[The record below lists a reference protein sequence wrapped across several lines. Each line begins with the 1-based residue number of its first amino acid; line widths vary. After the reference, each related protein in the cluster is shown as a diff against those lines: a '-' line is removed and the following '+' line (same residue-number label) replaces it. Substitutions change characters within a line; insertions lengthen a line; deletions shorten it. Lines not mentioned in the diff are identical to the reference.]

1 MSWHRELEELR
12 RREALAEKLGGPE
25 RVRRQKDGGR
35 LNIRE
40 RVALMADPGSFHEI
54 GKIAGRAEYDG
65 NNDLADLVPSNFVFG
80 RARVDGRP
88 VVIGGDDFTVRGG
101 SADATI
107 KEKHFQCEQMAN
119 ALRLPLIRM
128 VEGSGGGGSVKTI
141 ETTGR
146 ANVPGVSGWEL
157 VVENMGTVPRVAL
170 GLGSVAGLGAAHL
183 AASHYSVMI
192 KERSALFV
200 AGPPVV
206 ARTGQDLTKNELG
219 GYEIQLRAGAVD
231 HAVDTEEEAFECA
244 RRFLSYLP
252 SSVYE
257 LPPRGGRDDD
267 PDRRVD
273 WLIEAVPRN
282 IRKVYRMRPIIE
294 AVVDSGSF
302 FEMGRTFGRSVI
314 TGFARLDGWPVA
326 LMASDPYSYGGCWT
340 AATCRKVTRFVDLAE
355 TFHLPVVYLVDCPG
369 FQIGLDAER
378 SGTIREG
385 VRAMSA
391 IWQTT
396 TPWCAVIVRNAFGVA
411 GAAHRNGGRYC
422 TRYAWP
428 SGRWGSLP
436 LEGGIEAAYRADID
450 AADDPGAKLA
460 EIEERLDKL
469 RSPFRSA
476 ETFWI
481 EEIIDPRDT
490 RRLLCDFAQTAAP
503 LREAGPRSFPMR
515 P

>member
-1 MSWHRELEELR
+1 MSWEAELEELR
-12 RREALAEKLGGPE
+12 RREAFAEELGGPE
-25 RVRRQKDGGR
+25 RVKRQKDGGR
-35 LNIRE
+35 YTIRE
-40 RVALMADPGSFHEI
+40 RIDLMADPGSFHER
-54 GKIAGRAEYDG
+54 GKIGGLAEYDD
-65 NNDLADLVPSNFVFG
+65 NNDLKKLTPSNFVFG
-80 RARVDGRP
+80 KAKVGGRP
-88 VVIGGDDFTVRGG
+88 VIIGGDDFTVRGG

-107 KEKHFQCEQMAN
+107 KEKHNQCEEMAN

-146 ANVPGVSGWEL
+146 ANVPGVAGWEM
-157 VVENMGTVPRVAL
+157 VVQNMGTVPRVAL

-192 KERSALFV
+192 KDKSALFV

-219 GYEIQLRAGAVD
+219 GYQIQLKSGAVD
-231 HAVDTEEEAFECA
+231 HAVNTEEEAFECA
-244 RRFLSYLP
+244 RQFLSYLP
-252 SSVYE
+252 NSVYD
-257 LPPRGGRDDD
+257 LPPRGARDDD
-267 PDRRVD
+267 PNRRVD
-273 WLIEAVPRN
+273 WLIDAVPRD
-282 IRKVYRMRPIIE
+282 IRKVYKMRPIVE
-294 AVVDSGSF
+294 ALVDEGSF
-302 FEMGRTFGRSVI
+302 FEMGRQYGKSVI

-326 LMASDPYSYGGCWT
+326 VMASDPFSYGGCWT
-340 AATCRKVTRFVDLAE
+340 AATCKKVIKFVDMAE

-369 FQIGLDAER
+369 FQIGLE
-378 SGTIREG
+378 SEQNGTIKEG

-391 IWQTT
+391 MWQTT
-396 TPWCAVIVRNAFGVA
+396 TPWCSVIIRNAFGVA
-411 GAAHRNGGRYC
+411 GAAHKNGGRYC

-450 AADDPGAKLA
+450 AADDPDAKLQ
-460 EIEERLDKL
+460 EIEERLNKL

-476 ETFWI
+476 ETYWI
-481 EEIIDPRDT
+481 EEIVDPRDT
-490 RRLLCDFAQTAAP
+490 RRLLCDFAETTAP
-503 LREAGPRSFPMR
+503 LRTAGLSHFMMR

>member
-1 MSWHRELEELR
+1 MSWQNELDELR
-12 RREALAEKLGGPE
+12 RREAFAEELGGSE
-25 RVRRQKDGGR
+25 RIRRQKDGGR
-35 LNIRE
+35 LTVRE
-40 RVALMADPGSFHEI
+40 RVALMADHGTFHER
-54 GKIAGRAEYDG
+54 GKIAGTAVYDD
-65 NNDLADLVPSNFVFG
+65 NNNLLRLTPSNFVFG
-80 RARVDGRP
+80 QARINGRP
-88 VVIGGDDFTVRGG
+88 VIIGGDDFTVRGG

-107 KEKHFQCEQMAN
+107 REKHNQCEQMAN

-146 ANVPGVSGWEL
+146 ANVPGIEGWEI

-206 ARTGQDLTKNELG
+206 ARTGRNLTKNELG
-219 GYEIQLRAGAVD
+219 GYRIHLRAGAVD
-231 HAVDTEEEAFECA
+231 HAVDSEEEAFDCT

-252 SSVYE
+252 NSVYD
-257 LPPRGGRDDD
+257 LPPRGERCDD
-267 PDRRVD
+267 PDRQID
-273 WLIEAVPRN
+273 WLIDAVPRD
-282 IRKVYRMRPIIE
+282 IRKVYKMRPIVE
-294 AVVDSGSF
+294 AVVDEGSF
-302 FEMGRTFGRSVI
+302 FEIGREFGRSVI

-326 LMASDPYSYGGCWT
+326 MMASDPYSYGGCWT
-340 AATCRKVTRFVDLAE
+340 AATCRKVAKFVDLAE

-369 FQIGLDAER
+369 FQIGLEAEQA
-378 SGTIREG
+378 GTIKEG

-391 IWQTT
+391 MWQTT
-396 TPWCAVIVRNAFGVA
+396 TPWCAVIIRNAFGVA
-411 GAAHRNGGRYC
+411 GAAHKNGGRFC

-436 LEGGIEAAYRADID
+436 LEGGIEAAYRGDID
-450 AADDPGAKLA
+450 ASDDPQAKMA
-460 EIEERLDKL
+460 EIEDRLNKL

-481 EEIIDPRDT
+481 EEIVDPRDT
-490 RRLLCDFAQTAAP
+490 RRLLCDFAETAAP
-503 LREAGPRSFPMR
+503 LRTTGPSRFMMR